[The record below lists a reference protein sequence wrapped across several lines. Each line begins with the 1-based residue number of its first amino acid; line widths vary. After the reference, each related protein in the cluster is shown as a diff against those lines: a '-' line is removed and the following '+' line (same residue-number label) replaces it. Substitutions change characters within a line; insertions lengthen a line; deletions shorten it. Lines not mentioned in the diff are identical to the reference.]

1 MLLYNES
8 NREIIVG
15 VQLRMP
21 IIENKMQNHFKN
33 EQSSNEKK
41 VSQQLEENQLEDV
54 AGGNNEPVPNPL
66 MVMLNMYYHIAME
79 ETDPAA
85 KAKAVREYNQTLNR
99 CSTKALTAQVTDSSD
114 NLHGQGGRRKGTL
127 PAVG

>member
-1 MLLYNES
+1 
-8 NREIIVG
+8 
-15 VQLRMP
+15 MP

-66 MVMLNMYYHIAME
+66 MVMLNMYYHIATE

-85 KAKAVREYNQTLNR
+85 KAKAVREYNQTLE
-99 CSTKALTAQVTDSSD
+99 QM
-114 NLHGQGGRRKGTL
+114 LHEGIDCTGYRFIR
-127 PAVG
+127 